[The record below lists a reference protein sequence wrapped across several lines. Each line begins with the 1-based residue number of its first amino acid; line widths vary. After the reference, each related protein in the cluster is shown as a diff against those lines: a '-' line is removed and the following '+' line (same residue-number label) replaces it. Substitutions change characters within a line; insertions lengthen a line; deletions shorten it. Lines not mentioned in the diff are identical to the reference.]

1 MKKTFKSALVLSAL
15 LTLQQ
20 PVSALA
26 SNGGPPLPKVIPT
39 GFYTNDKGDGTALS
53 IVAKAGTF
61 EAGWYE
67 LANFSAPILLDAD
80 GKFSVKVTYIK
91 STDPCQTQAVSCTPS
106 TIDLSGRLTE
116 TDSTITINL
125 DLARKHYVLQAP
137 REPDTKV
144 FSGEA
149 TTVGTVPLNCD
160 ILAPPSAT
168 DAEADANQQA
178 SDYCSTL
185 LLKPVRVS
193 GFTYSTNYCVWG
205 GAQYHFPSDR
215 LYAEAQYQCK

>member
-15 LTLQQ
+15 LTMHH
-20 PVSALA
+20 PVSAFA
-26 SNGGPPLPKVIPT
+26 SNGSPSLPKVIPT

-53 IVAKAGTF
+53 IVAKSGIF
-61 EAGWYE
+61 EADWYE
-67 LANFSAPILLDAD
+67 LADFSGPILLDVD
-80 GKFSVKVTYIK
+80 GNFNVKVTYIK
-91 STDPCQTQAVSCTPS
+91 STDPCQTQSVSCTP
-106 TIDLSGRLTE
+106 TKVDLSGRLTE
-116 TDSTITINL
+116 TDSTVTINL
-125 DLARKHYVLQAP
+125 DLAHKHYVLQAP

-149 TTVGTVPLNCD
+149 STVGTVPLNCD
-160 ILAPPSAT
+160 VLTPPSPT

-205 GAQYHFPSDR
+205 GAQYHYPSDR
-215 LYAEAQYQCK
+215 LHAEAQYQCK